1 MAGSVGTALAAVA
14 LDPAAAT
21 PLHRQLYDALR
32 SAVLSGHLVPG
43 MRLESTRSMAA
54 DLGVSR
60 NTVMSAFEQLLAE
73 GYLEGRVGAGTF
85 VSRTLPDDALRA
97 RRSPSPASAPAS
109 RPPGVSRRGAP
120 LIGTPVTL
128 ARPGTPHAF
137 RPGMPA
143 FDAFPFEV
151 WSRYVVRRWRNPAT
165 DLLGYGDAAGYRPL
179 REAIARHLA
188 VARGVRCDAGQVV
201 IVAGSQQALDL
212 AARVLLDPGDAV
224 WIEEPGYLGA
234 RAALAAAGAQ
244 LVPVP
249 VDAEGLD
256 VTAGAALQRHAVMAY
271 VSPSHQY
278 PLGVTMSLSR
288 RLALLEWARAAGA
301 WVLEDAYDSEYRYAG
316 RPLAALQGL
325 DGDGRVIYLGTF
337 SKVMLP
343 SLRIGYLVLPPDL
356 VDAFV
361 AARSVADRHS
371 PSVEQ
376 AALADFIV
384 DGQLDRHIRRMR
396 MLYAERQ
403 AALIDAAKRDLRGVL
418 DVPASD
424 AGMHV
429 VGWLPA
435 GADDVA
441 ASASAAANRVEAPA
455 LSQYYLGAAERPGL
469 VLGYAAVPANEA
481 RAAVRRLAV
490 ALGGKG

>member
-1 MAGSVGTALAAVA
+1 M
-14 LDPAAAT
+14 
-21 PLHRQLYDALR
+21 
-32 SAVLSGHLVPG
+32 
-43 MRLESTRSMAA
+43 
-54 DLGVSR
+54 
-60 NTVMSAFEQLLAE
+60 
-73 GYLEGRVGAGTF
+73 
-85 VSRTLPDDALRA
+85 RA
-97 RRSPSPASAPAS
+97 RRSPPPASAPAP
-109 RPPGVSRRGAP
+109 RQRGVSHRGAT

-128 ARPGTPHAF
+128 AGAGTSRAF

-143 FDAFPFEV
+143 FDGFPFEE
-151 WSRYVVRRWRNPAT
+151 WSRYVARRWRNPAT

-234 RAALAAAGAQ
+234 RAALAAAGAK

-256 VTAGAALQRHAVMAY
+256 VAAGVALQRAAAMAY

-301 WVLEDAYDSEYRYAG
+301 WVLEDDYDSEYRYAG

-343 SLRIGYLVLPPDL
+343 SLRLGYLVLPPDL

-361 AARSVADRHS
+361 AARAIADRHS

-403 AALIDAAKRDLRGVL
+403 AALVDAAKRELAGVL

-424 AGMHV
+424 AGDAPGRLAAGRCGRRRS
-429 VGWLPA
+429 VGERRGERCRGSTALAVLHRRGGAPGA
-435 GADDVA
+435 GAGVCRGA
-441 ASASAAANRVEAPA
+441 RGRSAGGGAAAGRGTGR
-455 LSQYYLGAAERPGL
+455 QGL
-469 VLGYAAVPANEA
+469 ASHA
-481 RAAVRRLAV
+481 RLRLHCPRCESPCRCS
-490 ALGGKG
+490 GSHETT